1 MKPVF
6 HRLALALLL
15 LGAGIGPVLA
25 SAADDFRKGQK
36 AFKAG
41 RYEQALGWFEKAR
54 RAGMRNAAIHYNLGV
69 THYRLGHYREA
80 EKAFL
85 QTARYPKLAPLAW
98 YNLGL
103 VKLRQGDRKAATGW
117 FRKAAEG
124 TDDPRLRALAND
136 RLAELAPPRRWS
148 AFVYAGLG
156 YDDNITLTSD
166 VITVPTGK
174 SDGFLELYANARGIL
189 SGSLRDGILL
199 RAGIFG
205 DFYASLSDYNYQEI
219 NAGLYKSLPIGNWRT
234 EGGLRFSR
242 SRYGFADYLQIASVI
257 LRGKRN
263 LSPRSQ
269 MRLRFR
275 LRNLAAIDNRYDYL
289 SGTSYDLRFGARW
302 RLGSRSTL
310 RAYYQYQDNDRND
323 IRRTT
328 YFHSVSPRRH
338 RLRAD
343 WRQALSE
350 TWKLRL
356 GAEYR
361 LSAYKE
367 DNVYYFISQRIRRE
381 DRRIRLLAEVT
392 RKLGSSTDLVFG
404 YLYTDN
410 ASNVG
415 PITLPPPDSGTIDY
429 DYTRNMFMASIQH
442 AF

>member
-6 HRLALALLL
+6 HRAALALLL
-15 LGAGIGPVLA
+15 LGAGIGPVMA
-25 SAADDFRKGQK
+25 SAADDFRQGQK

-69 THYRLGHYREA
+69 THYRLGHYRQA

-103 VKLRQGDRKAATGW
+103 IKLRQGDRKAATGW

-174 SDGFLELYANARGIL
+174 SDGFLELYANTRGIL

-205 DFYASLSDYNYQEI
+205 DFYASLADYNYQEI

-242 SRYGFADYLQIASVI
+242 SRYGIADYLQITSLI
-257 LRGKRN
+257 LRGKRK
-263 LSPRSQ
+263 LSSRSQ
-269 MRLRFR
+269 MQLRFR

-302 RLGSRSTL
+302 RVGSRSAI
-310 RAYYQYQDNDRND
+310 RAYYQFQNNDRND
-323 IRRTT
+323 FVSATT
-328 YFHSVSPRRH
+328 FRSVSPQRH
-338 RLRAD
+338 RVRVT
-343 WRQALSE
+343 WRNRLSDV
-350 TWKLRL
+350 WQMRMA
-356 GAEYR
+356 GEYR
-361 LSAYKE
+361 LSRYPE
-367 DNVYYFISQRIRRE
+367 DNVYNSGATRIRRV
-381 DRRIRLLAEVT
+381 DNRLRALAEVT
-392 RKLGSSTDLVFG
+392 RKLGKQTEMAFTYTYTNNGSTV
-404 YLYTDN
+404 
-410 ASNVG
+410 A
-415 PITLPPPDSGTIDY
+415 DY
-429 DYTRNMFMASIQH
+429 DYTRNMFLASLQ
-442 AF
+442 FGF